1 MDKRLDDFSVKPQ
14 EDNYSS
20 QYFTVIGNHDYL
32 DDDKNP
38 RLNEDNEDSVMAEKV
53 IYKDGREAYYAR
65 VGAYGKLYNPIGMFT
80 EGRMKKYLAKFGKRE
95 WTLKKVNPKVFEF
108 YVSFL
113 RTKNLAWFNNAER
126 EME

>member
-1 MDKRLDDFSVKPQ
+1 MSSTNLDYQIIHYQGDT
-14 EDNYSS
+14 
-20 QYFTVIGNHDYL
+20 FTLEFNYL

-95 WTLKKVNPKVFEF
+95 WTLKKVNPKVIH
-108 YVSFL
+108 SF
-113 RTKNLAWFNNAER
+113 TR
-126 EME
+126 ELPNGHSLVLSLFPMILL